1 MKSGTSDR
9 PRAPGNIEVF
19 KRLKQHISIPLAVGE
34 QARTIDKDGYASL
47 PSLPGI
53 GCEIDEENWPNWPKT
68 PFCPNGLQHGFPT
81 VRYPIID
88 GGTM

>member
-19 KRLKQHISIPLAVGE
+19 KRLKQQISIPLAVGE

-53 GCEIDEENWPNWPKT
+53 GCEIDEEKLAELAKNPSPPEWPSARLP
-68 PFCPNGLQHGFPT
+68 
-81 VRYPIID
+81 D
-88 GGTM
+88 GSKSDY